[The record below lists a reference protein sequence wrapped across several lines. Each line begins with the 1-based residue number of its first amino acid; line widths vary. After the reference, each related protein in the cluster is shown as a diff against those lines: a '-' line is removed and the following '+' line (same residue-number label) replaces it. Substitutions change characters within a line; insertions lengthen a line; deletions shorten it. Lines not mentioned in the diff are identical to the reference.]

1 MARIHT
7 VVVATAIA
15 CAMPLTTHGQSRD
28 DLTEIRSQIQSIKEE
43 YEARIRALEKR
54 LADAEAKSAQ
64 TEQKANAARTEA
76 ARAQQDASRAQSS
89 AAAASQQERQNA
101 FNPAISLI
109 MQGRNANL
117 SLNPDTY
124 RIGGFMPS
132 GTEGPGPR
140 GLSLSETELAI
151 SASVDPY
158 FSGHFTGALAPEGG
172 FAVENAYFQTSSL
185 GHGFTVKGGR
195 HFSEIGYLN
204 KQHQHAWDFIDAP
217 LPYRAFLGGQ
227 LGNDGV
233 QVKWIAPTDLFVEIG
248 VEAAN
253 GRSFPGGEHNRNSP
267 RLATF
272 FGHVGGD
279 LGVSHSWRTGLSY
292 LRASPDDRRY
302 QDLDSAG
309 VGVTNSFAG
318 RSKLWIA
325 DFVWKWAPEGNPT
338 YRNFKFQAEYF
349 LRDED
354 GQLTFDSD
362 AAAAGPLPGAYAVRQ
377 RGWYAQATY
386 QFMPRW
392 RLGTRYDRLDSGTGR
407 IGQVTDGALRA
418 ADFPALASHRPSIA
432 AAMVDWSPS
441 EFSRLRL
448 QYSRDRSRP
457 DATDHQIFLQ
467 YIMSFGA
474 HGAHAW

>member
-1 MARIHT
+1 MDRIH
-7 VVVATAIA
+7 VVALAAAAA
-15 CAMPLTTHGQSRD
+15 CAIPMLARGQARD
-28 DLTEIRSQIQSIKEE
+28 ELNEIRSQIQRIKEE
-43 YEARIRALEKR
+43 YEARIHALEKR
-54 LADAEAKSAQ
+54 IADAEAKS
-64 TEQKANAARTEA
+64 TEANTNAARAEA
-76 ARAQQDASRAQSS
+76 ARAQPGDASTSPR
-89 AAAASQQERQNA
+89 ERQDA

-117 SLNPDTY
+117 SVNPDTY
-124 RIGGFMPS
+124 RLGGFMPS

-158 FSGHFTGALAPEGG
+158 FSGHFTGAIAPEGG
-172 FAVENAYFQTSSL
+172 FAVENAYLLTTSL
-185 GHGFTVKGGR
+185 GNGFTVKGGR
-195 HFSEIGYLN
+195 YFSEIGYLN
-204 KQHQHAWDFIDAP
+204 KQHQHSWDFIDVP

-233 QVKWIAPTDLFVEIG
+233 QIKWIAPTDLLVEFG
-248 VEAAN
+248 AEVAN
-253 GRSFPGGEHNRNSP
+253 GRLFPGGDHNRNSP
-267 RLATF
+267 RLATLF
-272 FGHVGGD
+272 SHVGGD
-279 LGVSHSWRTGLSY
+279 LGVSHSWRMGLSY
-292 LRASPDDRRY
+292 LQAAPDARRY
-302 QDLDSAG
+302 QALDSTG

-338 YRNFKFQAEYF
+338 RRNFKFQAEYM
-349 LRDED
+349 LRNED
-354 GQLTFDSD
+354 GRLTFDTD
-362 AAAAGPLPGAYAVRQ
+362 AAAAGPLPGSYSSRQ

-392 RLGTRYDRLDSGTGR
+392 RLGARYDRLESGTPR
-407 IGQVTDGALRA
+407 IGQVTDGALAA

-432 AAMVDWSPS
+432 AAMFDWSPS

-457 DATDHQIFLQ
+457 DAIDHQIFLQ

-474 HGAHAW
+474 HGAHLW

>member
-1 MARIHT
+1 MAKFYP
-7 VVVATAIA
+7 VAMATAIA
-15 CAMPLTTHGQSRD
+15 CAMPHVSHAQSRD
-28 DLTEIRSQIQSIKEE
+28 ELTDFRNQIQRIKEE
-43 YEARIRALEKR
+43 YEARIQALEKR
-54 LADAEAKSAQ
+54 FAEAEAKRAQ
-64 TEQKANAARTEA
+64 AEQNAKG
-76 ARAQQDASRAQSS
+76 ARAKAVGAQPSD
-89 AAAASQQERQNA
+89 AAASQQDRQSA

-117 SLNPDTY
+117 SQSPDTY

-132 GTEGPGPR
+132 GTGGPGPR

-151 SASVDPY
+151 SAAVDPY

-172 FAVENAYFQTSSL
+172 FEVENAYFQTTAV
-185 GHGFTVKGGR
+185 GRGFTLKGGR
-195 HFSEIGYLN
+195 YFSEIGYLN
-204 KQHQHAWDFIDAP
+204 KQHQHSWDFIDAP
-217 LPYRAFLGGQ
+217 LPYRVFLGGQ

-233 QVKWIAPTDLFVEIG
+233 QIKWIAPTDVLLAFG
-248 VEAAN
+248 AEAAN

-267 RLATF
+267 RLTSF

-292 LRASPDDRRY
+292 LQAAPDDRRY

-338 YRNFKFQAEYF
+338 SRNIKFQAEYM
-349 LRDED
+349 LRNED
-354 GQLTFDSD
+354 GRLTFDTD
-362 AAAAGPLPGAYAVRQ
+362 AAAAGPLQGSYSSRQ

-392 RLGTRYDRLDSGTGR
+392 RLGARYDRVDSGTPR
-407 IGQVTDGALRA
+407 IGQVTDGALAA
-418 ADFPALASHRPSIA
+418 ADFPTLASHRPSIA
-432 AAMVDWSPS
+432 TAMVDWSPS

-448 QYSRDRSRP
+448 QYARDRSRP
-457 DATDHQIFLQ
+457 DAIDHQIYLQ

>member
-1 MARIHT
+1 MAKFHT
-7 VVVATAIA
+7 VAIA
-15 CAMPLTTHGQSRD
+15 AAIALAPPQLAHSQSPD
-28 DLTEIRSQIQSIKEE
+28 ELIEIRSQIQRIKEE
-43 YEARIRALEKR
+43 YEARLQALERR
-54 LADAEAKSAQ
+54 LAEAEAK
-64 TEQKANAARTEA
+64 RTETERTA
-76 ARAQQDASRAQSS
+76 LPSPSGPASPSPQD
-89 AAAASQQERQNA
+89 RQNA
-101 FNPAISLI
+101 LNPAIALI
-109 MQGRNANL
+109 LQGRNANL
-117 SLNPDTY
+117 SRDPNTY

-132 GTEGPGPR
+132 GVEGPGPR

-151 SASVDPY
+151 TASVDPY

-185 GHGFTVKGGR
+185 GHGFTLKGGR
-195 HFSEIGYLN
+195 TFSEIGYLN
-204 KQHQHAWDFIDAP
+204 KQHQHSWDFIDAP

-233 QVKWIAPTDLFVEIG
+233 QFKWIAPTDLLVELG
-248 VEAAN
+248 AEAAN
-253 GRSFPGGEHNRNSP
+253 GRSFPGGDHNRNSP

-292 LRASPDDRRY
+292 LRAAPDDRRY

-309 VGVTNSFAG
+309 NGVTNSFSG

-325 DFVWKWAPEGNPT
+325 DFVWKWAPEGNRT
-338 YRNFKFQAEYF
+338 RTNFKLQAEYF
-349 LRDED
+349 LRNEN
-354 GQLTFDSD
+354 GNLLFDAD
-362 AAAAGPLPGAYAVRQ
+362 AAATGPLPGAYTSRQ
-377 RGWYAQATY
+377 RGWYVQAVY

-392 RLGTRYDRLDSGTGR
+392 RAGARYDRLESGTHR
-407 IGQVTDGALRA
+407 VGQVTDGTLAA

-457 DATDHQIFLQ
+457 DAIDHQVFLQ

-474 HGAHAW
+474 HGVHTW